1 MPQSQFLLL
10 SRNEN
15 QDLYERIYQQHDDP
29 WDYYSAAEQAKYAK
43 MADTAKR
50 FHPSPKR
57 VLDAACSLGYLTELM
72 ADYAPEVFAFDIAIS
87 AVQRTNERCALLN
100 TTTRFQIELGDAIH
114 PRYSPASFDVVFL
127 GDVVRNLPNE
137 EDQHLTIRNALSLL
151 THNGVLILTDCMKC
165 NRQEAYISLV
175 ESEGGCVQ
183 EKIYYNDRY
192 WIKFRSLIKQLASA
206 NQIRM
211 LLRNTT
217 VHRWLSKLASL
228 RGPAGSKHFGLV
240 VKNHNLNFAMASTL

>member
-1 MPQSQFLLL
+1 MLHSHTSLL

-15 QDLYERIYQQHDDP
+15 HDQYEQIYQRHDDP

-43 MADTAKR
+43 MAATAKR

-72 ADYAPEVFAFDIAIS
+72 ADYAPDVFAFDIAIS

-100 TTTRFQIELGDAIH
+100 TTTKFHVELGDAVH
-114 PRYSPASFDVVFL
+114 PKYSPASFDVVFL
-127 GDVVRNLPNE
+127 GDVVRNLPND
-137 EDQHLTIRNALSLL
+137 EDQHLAIRNALSLL
-151 THNGVLILTDCMKC
+151 TQNGVLILTDCMKC
-165 NRQEAYISLV
+165 RRQEAYISLV

-183 EKIYYNDRY
+183 ERIYYNDRY

-211 LLRNTT
+211 LLRNTS

-240 VKNHNLNFAMASTL
+240 VKNHNPNFAMASTL